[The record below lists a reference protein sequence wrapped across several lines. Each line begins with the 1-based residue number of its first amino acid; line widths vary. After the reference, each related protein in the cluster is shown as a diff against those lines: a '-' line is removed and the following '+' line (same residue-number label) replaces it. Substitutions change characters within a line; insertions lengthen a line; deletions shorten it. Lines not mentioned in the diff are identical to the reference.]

1 MDNNNA
7 MRDFLRRKIVKE
19 TIKKRLFLKDLK
31 EKGLNDDE
39 IFRQYG
45 IRPDFVIANY
55 SSLTDEEREMED
67 FILKQIEAKAIDL
80 SEEAKRWRQENT
92 VTTNAVRPRELRE
105 GGR

>member
-1 MDNNNA
+1 MNNNNA

-19 TIKKRLFLKDLK
+19 IIKKKVFLEGLR

-39 IFRQYG
+39 VFIQYG
-45 IRPDFVIANY
+45 IRPDFAIGSY
-55 SSLTDEEREMED
+55 YSLTDEEREMEE
-67 FILKQIEAKAIDL
+67 FILKQIQAEEIDL
-80 SEEAKRWRQENT
+80 SKEAERWRRENT